1 MREKTANKKER
12 KRIFPKLEKK
22 KNRKQVF
29 IQPKDNAMQEL
40 DQHT

>member
-1 MREKTANKKER
+1 MREKTASEKER

-22 KNRKQVF
+22 NRKQVF
-29 IQPKDNAMQEL
+29 IQPKDDAMQEL